1 MYDDDTYDVP
11 PSEPDLLE
19 NNSYTIFALVPLK
32 FTDTPIYRNGSVP
45 TNKTRYFDGLCIVK
59 SFKLKVLIRIYR

>member
-19 NNSYTIFALVPLK
+19 NNSWVLFFLVPLK
-32 FTDTPIYRNGSVP
+32 FTDVPIYRNGILP
-45 TNKTRYFDGLCIVK
+45 TNKTKYLW
-59 SFKLKVLIRIYR
+59 